1 MLGLDIRDSSAAY
14 SYFQQFTAALDSTR
28 LESIEEFQFVLQIT
42 FQKREWERESVRECE
57 GESRGVSREIKQ
69 AD

>member
-14 SYFQQFTAALDSTR
+14 SYFQQFTAALD
-28 LESIEEFQFVLQIT
+28 ESIEEFQFVLQIT
-42 FQKREWERESVRECE
+42 LQRERES
-57 GESRGVSREIKQ
+57 ESEGVSREIKQ

>member
-42 FQKREWERESVRECE
+42 FQKREWERERECE
-57 GESRGVSREIKQ
+57 GESRAVSREIKQ